1 LLIFNFVSLVQFG
14 RPAITGLR
22 DAECQAHR
30 RLQGPAL
37 PPITPYHA
45 DMTPFAAAGRG
56 AIVAGCRYAT
66 AGECLCVCRWNQ
78 AGVAPNRVATVI
90 LETMRNLGKVF
101 GKRAKHLTFPRNRFR
116 TTASVPS
123 SSLACQFQQ
132 IMSAISSNKPYRI
145 GRSRTGLGLFATK
158 PIKKGAKIVRY
169 FGPLLD
175 SRKKKD
181 DAVENK
187 YLFEL
192 TNRWTIDGSVRA
204 NIARYINHAC
214 RPNAESDVKPRKRK
228 VVIRAIKN
236 IEPGE
241 EINYDYGTDYFKAYL
256 KPIGC
261 KCDACEKKRK
271 KKRAEA
277 RAERARLKAKAERKA
292 ARQAEKRAAKAARK
306 LNGHAKVNGASR
318 NGHGGKS
325 AADKMLV
332 AKSGISVKA
341 LSRQDRERRTP
352 A

>member
-1 LLIFNFVSLVQFG
+1 M
-14 RPAITGLR
+14 P
-22 DAECQAHR
+22 
-30 RLQGPAL
+30 
-37 PPITPYHA
+37 
-45 DMTPFAAAGRG
+45 
-56 AIVAGCRYAT
+56 
-66 AGECLCVCRWNQ
+66 
-78 AGVAPNRVATVI
+78 
-90 LETMRNLGKVF
+90 
-101 GKRAKHLTFPRNRFR
+101 
-116 TTASVPS
+116 TTSP
-123 SSLACQFQQ
+123 
-132 IMSAISSNKPYRI
+132 NKPYRV

-192 TNRWTIDGSVRA
+192 NGRWTIDGSLRE
-204 NIARYINHAC
+204 NTARYINHAC

-277 RAERARLKAKAERKA
+277 RAEKLRLKTKAEKKA
-292 ARQAEKRAAKAARK
+292 LKRAEKAKEK
-306 LNGHAKVNGASR
+306 LNGQSSGAKANGKR
-318 NGHGGKS
+318 LNGHGGKP
-325 AADKMLV
+325 AASKMIT
-332 AKSGISVKA
+332 AKSASAKA
-341 LSRQDRERRTP
+341 KRKQTRESRVST
-352 A
+352 

>member
-1 LLIFNFVSLVQFG
+1 
-14 RPAITGLR
+14 
-22 DAECQAHR
+22 
-30 RLQGPAL
+30 
-37 PPITPYHA
+37 
-45 DMTPFAAAGRG
+45 M
-56 AIVAGCRYAT
+56 
-66 AGECLCVCRWNQ
+66 
-78 AGVAPNRVATVI
+78 
-90 LETMRNLGKVF
+90 
-101 GKRAKHLTFPRNRFR
+101 
-116 TTASVPS
+116 
-123 SSLACQFQQ
+123 
-132 IMSAISSNKPYRI
+132 SSNKPYRV

-181 DAVENK
+181 DAIENK

-192 TNRWTIDGSVRA
+192 NGRWTIDGSVRK

-214 RPNAESDVKPRKRK
+214 KPNAESDVKPRKRK
-228 VVIRAIKN
+228 VIIRAIKN

-261 KCDACEKKRK
+261 KCGACEKKRK

-277 RAERARLKAKAERKA
+277 RAEKLRLKAKAEKRALKK
-292 ARQAEKRAAKAARK
+292 AEKQAAKAKEKAAQKVAQKAKENVEQKAGQKRR
-306 LNGHAKVNGASR
+306 LNGNNGAHL

-325 AADKMLV
+325 PAGKMIAAE
-332 AKSGISVKA
+332 SEISIKPA
-341 LSRQDRERRTP
+341 ATQDLENSVS